1 MRIGQLARLCNVSA
15 DTLRYYEREGLLK
28 PARRGN
34 GYRDYETS
42 DAHVVNFVRGAQT
55 LGFSLAEI
63 GRAVP
68 RLRSGNVGRSE
79 VERWLKGKATAI
91 DAELKRMFELRRA
104 VRAALA
110 DLDDCVP
117 DQRATVDSVTGRAS
131 GNGACMPRERLVR
144 NRRGRR

>member
-1 MRIGQLARLCNVSA
+1 MRIGQLARLCNVST

-42 DAHVVNFVRGAQT
+42 DTHVVNFVRGAQA

-68 RLRSGNVGRSE
+68 RLRSGDVGRAE

-104 VRAALA
+104 VRVALA
-110 DLDDCVP
+110 DLDACVP
-117 DQRATVDSVTGRAS
+117 DQRATVDSATGRAS
-131 GNGACMPRERLVR
+131 GHGACMPRERLMR
-144 NRRGRR
+144 HRRGRR